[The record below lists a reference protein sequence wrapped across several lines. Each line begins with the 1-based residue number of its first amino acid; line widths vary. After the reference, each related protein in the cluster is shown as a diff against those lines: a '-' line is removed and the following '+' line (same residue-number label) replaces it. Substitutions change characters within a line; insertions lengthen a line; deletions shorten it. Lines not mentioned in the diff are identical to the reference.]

1 MSKRKLTPLNVET
14 IFQRRLNKKIC
25 GIILNG
31 VFSFRAGLYHDANCK
46 DNVLDNAWD
55 QYTTLGKKGMEK
67 DQILAQNRADRL
79 KRCLGMSAKKA
90 ADAASKTS
98 TEEKKKLG
106 L

>member
-1 MSKRKLTPLNVET
+1 MKKYAVLFLTMLFLCAPAYAADV
-14 IFQRRLNKKIC
+14 
-25 GIILNG
+25 
-31 VFSFRAGLYHDANCK
+31 NCK
-46 DNVLDNAWD
+46 DNILDNAWD